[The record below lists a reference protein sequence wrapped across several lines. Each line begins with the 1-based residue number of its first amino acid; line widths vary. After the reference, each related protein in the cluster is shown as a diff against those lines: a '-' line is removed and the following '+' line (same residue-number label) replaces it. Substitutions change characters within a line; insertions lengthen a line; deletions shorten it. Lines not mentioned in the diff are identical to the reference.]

1 MRPLALNAAHPAD
14 FAPDL
19 LAIQSQPP
27 ARLPKAV
34 MYSVFALFAVLALWL
49 VFGRLDI
56 VAVAEGKLVP
66 QTYLKIVQPAEGGIV
81 REIRVREGEAV
92 AAGQV
97 LMRMDARIAE
107 ADLATVTTELAL
119 RALTLRRIDAELGGA
134 PFARSPGDP
143 PQLFAEI
150 EAQYQAHR
158 QAYQDALAQ
167 EQAVLAKARHD
178 LAAAREVESKL
189 TQVLPSY
196 QRSAEAYQKLG
207 REGYVGDIAVQEK
220 VRERIEK
227 EQDLKAQAANVEAAK
242 AAIEQSEK
250 RLARITSDYRKELL
264 RERVETEN
272 QHQRLKQELGKQ
284 SHRAGLLELKAPQA
298 GIVKELA
305 THTLG
310 TVVGAGTVLM
320 TLVPKDEPLQAEVF
334 VRNEDSGFV
343 HEGQR
348 VKVKLAA
355 YPFQK
360 YGTLEG
366 TVTLLGA
373 DASDAVA
380 PQNGQPT
387 DRASRPRGGLGY
399 RALVAIDS
407 QILERRRE
415 KLKLA
420 AGMQVVAE
428 IRQGERSVLEY
439 LLSPVQRAVQ
449 EAARER

>member
-1 MRPLALNAAHPAD
+1 MRTLALNAAHPAD
-14 FAPDL
+14 FTPDL

-27 ARLPKAV
+27 ARLPQAV
-34 MYSVFALFAVLALWL
+34 MYVVFTLFAVLALWL

-81 REIRVREGEAV
+81 REIRVREGETV
-92 AAGQV
+92 EAGQI
-97 LMRMDARIAE
+97 LMRMDTRIAE

-119 RALTLRRIDAELGGA
+119 RSLTLRRVDAELAGT
-134 PFARSPGDP
+134 PFVKRPGDP
-143 PQLFAEI
+143 LQLFAEI
-150 EAQYQAHR
+150 EAQYRGHR
-158 QAYQDALAQ
+158 QAYHDALAQ
-167 EQAVLAKARHD
+167 EQAVHAKARHD
-178 LAAAREVESKL
+178 LAAAREVQSKL

-250 RLARITSDYRKELL
+250 RLAQITSNYRKDLL

-272 QHQRLKQELGKQ
+272 QHQRLKQEFEKQ

-310 TVVGAGTVLM
+310 TVVGSGTVLM
-320 TLVPKDEPLQAEVF
+320 TLVPKDEPLQAEIF

-343 HEGQR
+343 REGQR

-360 YGTLEG
+360 YGMLEG
-366 TVTLLGA
+366 TITHLGP
-373 DASDAVA
+373 DSSDVHGS
-380 PQNGQPT
+380 QTGQSS
-387 DRASRPRGGLGY
+387 DRAAGRPGGLGY
-399 RALVAIDS
+399 RALVAFDS
-407 QILERRRE
+407 QTLERNSE

-420 AGMQVVAE
+420 AGMHVITE
-428 IRQGERSVLEY
+428 IHQGERSVLEY
-439 LLSPVQRAVQ
+439 LLSPVQRTAF
-449 EAARER
+449 EAGRER

>member
-1 MRPLALNAAHPAD
+1 MKTLALNAAHPAD

-19 LAIQSQPP
+19 LTIQSQPP
-27 ARLPKAV
+27 SRLPRAV
-34 MYSVFALFAVLALWL
+34 MYTVFGLFVVLGLWL

-92 AAGQV
+92 EAGQV

-107 ADLATVTTELAL
+107 ADLTTLTADFAL
-119 RALTLRRIDAELGGA
+119 RTLTLRRIDAELGGT
-134 PFARSPGDP
+134 PFGKRPEDP
-143 PQLFAEI
+143 PKLFAEI

-167 EQAVLAKARHD
+167 EQAVLGKARHD
-178 LAAAREVESKL
+178 LAAAREVQSKL

-196 QRSAEAYQKLG
+196 ERSAEAYQKLG

-227 EQDLKAQAANVEAAK
+227 EQDLKAQVANVEAAK
-242 AAIEQSEK
+242 AAIEQSER
-250 RLARITSDYRKELL
+250 RLAQITSNYRKDLL

-272 QHQRLKQELGKQ
+272 QHQRLKQELEKQ
-284 SHRAGLLELKAPQA
+284 AHRAGLLELKAPQA

-310 TVVGAGTVLM
+310 TVVGAGTVVM

-360 YGTLEG
+360 YGMLEG
-366 TVTLLGA
+366 TVTHLGA
-373 DASDAVA
+373 DSSEAQASQTGPSA
-380 PQNGQPT
+380 G
-387 DRASRPRGGLGY
+387 RAAGRQSALGY
-399 RALVAIDS
+399 RALVALDS
-407 QILERRRE
+407 QVLERSGD

-420 AGMQVVAE
+420 AGMQVLAE
-428 IRQGERSVLEY
+428 THQGERSVLEY
-439 LLSPVQRAVQ
+439 LLSPVQRTAQ
-449 EAARER
+449 EAGRER